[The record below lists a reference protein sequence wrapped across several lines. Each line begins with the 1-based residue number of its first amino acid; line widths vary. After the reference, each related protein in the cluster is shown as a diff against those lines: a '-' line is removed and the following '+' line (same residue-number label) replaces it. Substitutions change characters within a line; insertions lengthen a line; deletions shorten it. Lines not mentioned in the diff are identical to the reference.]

1 MGRAGLTFDTGALIA
16 LHRRKQ
22 RMSAVFAAATRQ
34 GLVITVPTAVVAEWW
49 RGTDVRH
56 ADLLLAAVN
65 VEELSLPISQA
76 AGEALAA
83 IPGATTIDAV
93 VMASAAQRGDVVYT
107 LDVGDLAALQPHF
120 PGVRILRA

>member
-1 MGRAGLTFDTGALIA
+1 
-16 LHRRKQ
+16 
-22 RMSAVFAAATRQ
+22 MSAVFAAATKQ

-56 ADLLLAAVN
+56 ANLLLSAVN
-65 VEELSLPISQA
+65 VEELSVPLSKA

-83 IPGATTIDAV
+83 IPSATTIDAV
-93 VMASAAQRGDVVYT
+93 VMASAARRGDIVYT
-107 LDVGDLAALQPHF
+107 SDVGDLAALQPHF

>member
-16 LHRRKQ
+16 LHRRKH
-22 RMSAVFAAATRQ
+22 RMSAVFAAATKQ

-56 ADLLLAAVN
+56 ANLLLSAVN
-65 VEELSLPISQA
+65 VEELSVPLSKA

-83 IPGATTIDAV
+83 IPSATTIDAV
-93 VMASAAQRGDVVYT
+93 VMASAARRGDIVYT
-107 LDVGDLAALQPHF
+107 SDVGDLAALQPHF